1 MAETITSVRGM
12 RTIFGTEARHYEEL
26 FQLIHKLLQRS
37 GYGPIILPLLE
48 KTNLFQRAVGEET
61 DVVAK
66 EMYTF
71 LDRNGESLT
80 LRPEATAGVVRAM
93 IENGLLQQQQRVYAE
108 GPMFRYEKPQKG
120 RYRQFYQVSVEALGS
135 ASPNLDAEL
144 IQLGHSLFK
153 ELGVIDQ
160 VQLEINTIGLAS
172 ERQAYQQSLV
182 KFLSQHRESL
192 DEDSQRRLHTNP
204 LRILDSKSP
213 QTQALLDDGPVLDDY
228 LGVESRSYFQRLCQ
242 LLDALG
248 ISYYRNGRLVRGLD
262 YYNHTVF
269 EWTTQALGA
278 QGTICAG
285 GRYDGLV
292 AQLGGPDTPAAGFA
306 FGVDRIYLLA
316 QQRGYFKE
324 TTLDVYA
331 LATAEAYYGRLLAL
345 AEQLRREADLTV
357 QVQLDCQALKKQMQ
371 KADRSGAK
379 FALILG
385 DEEFQNNQ
393 FSVKNL
399 RTGEQYSLS
408 AEQLPAL
415 FRENL

>member
-1 MAETITSVRGM
+1 MAETIASVRGM

-71 LDRNGESLT
+71 LDRNEESLT

-153 ELGVIDQ
+153 ELGVINQ

-192 DEDSQRRLHTNP
+192 DEDSQRRLNTNP

>member
-1 MAETITSVRGM
+1 MAETIASVRGM

-71 LDRNGESLT
+71 LDRNEESLT

-93 IENGLLQQQQRVYAE
+93 IENGLLQQQQRVYTE

-160 VQLEINTIGLAS
+160 VQLEINSIGLAS

-182 KFLSQHRESL
+182 KFLNQHRESL
-192 DEDSQRRLHTNP
+192 DEDSQRRLNTNP

-228 LGVESRSYFQRLCQ
+228 LGVESRRYFQQLCQ

-248 ISYYRNGRLVRGLD
+248 ISYHRNGRLVRGLD

-371 KADRSGAK
+371 KADRSGAQ

>member
-1 MAETITSVRGM
+1 MAEPIASVRGM
-12 RTIFGTEARHYEEL
+12 RTIFGPEARHYEEL
-26 FQLIHKLLQRS
+26 FQLIHRLLQRS

-153 ELGVIDQ
+153 ALGVIDQ

-192 DEDSQRRLHTNP
+192 DEDSQRRLNTNP

-292 AQLGGPDTPAAGFA
+292 AQLGGPDTSAAGFA

-316 QQRGYFKE
+316 EQRGYFGE
-324 TTLDVYA
+324 EHLDVYA
-331 LATAEAYYGRLLAL
+331 IATAEAYYGRLLAQV
-345 AEQLRREADLTV
+345 EQLRRRANLKI
-357 QVQLDCQALKKQMQ
+357 QVQPDCQALKKQMQ

-399 RTGEQYSLS
+399 RTGEQHSVS
-408 AEQLPAL
+408 AERLPAL
-415 FRENL
+415 LQENL

>member
-71 LDRNGESLT
+71 LDRNEDSLT

-192 DEDSQRRLHTNP
+192 DEDSQRRLNTNP

>member
-1 MAETITSVRGM
+1 MAETIASVRGM

-71 LDRNGESLT
+71 LDRNEESLT

-93 IENGLLQQQQRVYAE
+93 IENGLLQQQQRVYVE

-192 DEDSQRRLHTNP
+192 DEDSQRRLNTNP

-228 LGVESRSYFQRLCQ
+228 LGVESRRYFQQLCQ

-248 ISYYRNGRLVRGLD
+248 ISYHRNGRLVRGLD

-269 EWTTQALGA
+269 EWTTQELGA

-292 AQLGGPDTPAAGFA
+292 VQLGGPDTPAAGFA

-345 AEQLRREADLTV
+345 AEQLRREVDLTV

>member
-1 MAETITSVRGM
+1 MAETIASIRGM
-12 RTIFGTEARHYEEL
+12 RTIFGAEARHYEEL
-26 FQLIHKLLQRS
+26 FLLIHRLLRRS
-37 GYGPIILPLLE
+37 GYGPIILPVLE

-66 EMYTF
+66 EMYSF

-93 IENGLLQQQQRVYAE
+93 IENGLLQQQQRIYAE

-135 ASPNLDAEL
+135 ASPNVDAEL
-144 IQLGHSLFK
+144 IQLGHSLFS
-153 ELGVIDQ
+153 ELKVIDQ
-160 VQLEINTIGLAS
+160 VQLEINSIGMAS

-182 KFLSQHRESL
+182 NFLNQHRESL
-192 DEDSQRRLHTNP
+192 DEDSQRRLHSNP
-204 LRILDSKSP
+204 LRILDSKNP

-228 LGVESRSYFQRLCQ
+228 LGAASRSYFQQLCQ
-242 LLDALG
+242 LLDELG
-248 ISYYRNGRLVRGLD
+248 ISYRRNGRLVRGLD

-269 EWTTQALGA
+269 EWTTGALGA

-316 QQRGYFKE
+316 QQRGYFGE
-324 TTLDVYA
+324 DRLDIYA
-331 LATAEAYYGRLLAL
+331 IATAEAYYGRLLAQV
-345 AEQLRREADLTV
+345 EQLRRGADLKI
-357 QVQLDCQALKKQMQ
+357 QVQMDCQALKKQMQ

-385 DEEFQNNQ
+385 DEEFKNNQ

-399 RTGEQYSLS
+399 RTGEQYGLG

-415 FRENL
+415 FQENL